1 MESELKLIVELFS
14 KVTDGALIG
23 GVSYLVLNFLQSLV
37 PWVFGSYMFIR
48 LLDRLPKVVR
58 LTNKG
63 E

>member
-1 MESELKLIVELFS
+1 MENELKLIVELFS

-23 GVSYLVLNFLQSLV
+23 GVSYLVLNFLQALV
-37 PWVFGSYMFIR
+37 PWVFGSYMFTR